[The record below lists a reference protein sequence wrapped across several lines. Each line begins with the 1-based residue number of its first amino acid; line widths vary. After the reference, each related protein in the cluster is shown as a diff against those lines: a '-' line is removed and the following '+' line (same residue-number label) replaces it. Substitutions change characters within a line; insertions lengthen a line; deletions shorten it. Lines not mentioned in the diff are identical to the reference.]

1 MNGHLWRNSNTFINN
16 LLPVPSAW
24 HKNTAIL
31 PPVFHSQPLT
41 EGKELL
47 PYIHIWGFFHVKS
60 YYTHM
65 YYIKPYGPNSVCT
78 SPLKLF
84 APFSPTPIIAPGNF
98 LKDQQI
104 LCLQNFTQIS
114 YNDITQKKKAAV
126 IQKLLHL
133 RHWRSLRWTYSL
145 GDVQK
150 CLLTANKCCT
160 LIFLR

>member
-1 MNGHLWRNSNTFINN
+1 MDIYGE
-16 LLPVPSAW
+16 
-24 HKNTAIL
+24 TAIHL
-31 PPVFHSQPLT
+31 STIFCQSQAHGTKILQYYHLYFTHNHWQREKNYFHISIS
-41 EGKELL
+41 GV
-47 PYIHIWGFFHVKS
+47 FFHVKS